1 MRAGNFFIVMLV
13 AWLSGC
19 ASMNRVEQ
27 YDYQFD
33 GESGQLA
40 PVRLYIN
47 REQVMG
53 SVQGGMVNV
62 LYREIRAT
70 GAFFGAG
77 SFMET
82 PWVIDIELT
91 WSSSGD
97 AGSFIGAM
105 ASAASLGLV
114 PSKHDQ
120 HYRAEVGIYEN
131 GLLVDQFTVEEE
143 STMVLSAYNYAEA
156 VSGETHATAMKNLAL
171 RIVEQLDQA
180 ETIPRIELLS
190 DPPEQDSIST

>member
-105 ASAASLGLV
+105 ASAASR
-114 PSKHDQ
+114 K
-120 HYRAEVGIYEN
+120 
-131 GLLVDQFTVEEE
+131 
-143 STMVLSAYNYAEA
+143 
-156 VSGETHATAMKNLAL
+156 TA
-171 RIVEQLDQA
+171 
-180 ETIPRIELLS
+180 
-190 DPPEQDSIST
+190 